1 MMRFR
6 ELSPAAVRGALN
18 GAAMVILLTGLTAAF
33 IIWRAHDN
41 DTGQLVNPALPLAV
55 SDSQKQSREIEIYYG
70 KIGVLFERCSEEIAT
85 LSHGKPLAKSIA
97 IASGFLAITCV
108 LIGARAGARSRP
120 GKV

>member
-1 MMRFR
+1 MR
-6 ELSPAAVRGALN
+6 LALN
-18 GAAMVILLTGLTAAF
+18 VAATGILLTGLTAAF
-33 IIWRAHDN
+33 IIWRAHENDN
-41 DTGQLVNPALPLAV
+41 DTDQPVNPSLPLAV

-70 KIGVLFERCSEEIAT
+70 KTGVLFERCSEEIAT

-97 IASGFLAITCV
+97 IASGFLAIACV